1 MCQILEHMIWINHFI
16 FKQVCK
22 GTSLVAQW
30 LRLHLLNPG
39 GQVPS
44 LVRKLDPTCLN

>member
-22 GTSLVAQW
+22 GTSLVVQW
-30 LRLHLLNPG
+30 VRLHLPDAG
-39 GQVPS
+39 A
-44 LVRKLDPTCLN
+44 